1 MVDLKG
7 VFKAYNKK
15 MVIEDVK
22 LAIQKRKITSVIG
35 PKGARK
41 SSLISMVSKLI
52 AKDEGIITIDGKDLS
67 KSKDEELAKKISILK
82 QSNTMNVKL
91 TVKELLSFGR
101 FPHSKGRLK
110 RFDWMKVEEAI
121 NYMELEP
128 IQDTYID
135 ELSGGQ
141 RQRAYIA
148 MVLAQGTEYILL
160 DEPLNSLDRRHS
172 VQIMKT
178 LRRLVDEL
186 GKTMV
191 IVIHDINFAS
201 CYSDDIVA
209 LKDGKIVKHGKTC
222 DVIDQCVLKDIYD
235 MRSEEHTS
243 ELQSRFDLVCRLL

>member
-15 MVIEDVK
+15 MVIEDVN
-22 LAIQKRKITSVIG
+22 LSIQKGKITSFIG
-35 PKGARK
+35 PNGAGK
-41 SSLISMVSKLI
+41 STLISMVSRLI
-52 AKDEGIITIDGKDLS
+52 AKDEGIITIDGEDLS

-91 TVKELLSFGR
+91 TVKELVSFGR

-128 IQDTYID
+128 IQDKYID

-148 MVLAQGTEYILL
+148 MVLAQDTEYILL
-160 DEPLNSLDRRHS
+160 DEPLNNLDMRHS

-186 GKTMV
+186 GKTIV

-235 MRSEEHTS
+235 MDIDIQEIDNQRICVY
-243 ELQSRFDLVCRLL
+243 F

>member
-15 MVIEDVK
+15 MVIEDVS
-22 LAIQKRKITSVIG
+22 LSIQKGKITSFIG
-35 PKGARK
+35 PNGAGK
-41 SSLISMVSKLI
+41 STLISMVSRLI
-52 AKDEGIITIDGKDLS
+52 AKDEGIITIDGEDLS

-91 TVKELLSFGR
+91 TVKELVSFGR

-110 RFDWMKVEEAI
+110 RFDWMKIEEAI

-128 IQDTYID
+128 IQDKYID

-148 MVLAQGTEYILL
+148 MVLAQDTEYILL
-160 DEPLNSLDRRHS
+160 DEPLNNLDMRHS

-186 GKTMV
+186 GKTIV

-235 MRSEEHTS
+235 MDIDIQEIDNQRICVY
-243 ELQSRFDLVCRLL
+243 F